1 MGGVS
6 MDEIEE
12 VEVEEEEKLFL
23 DNNSGISYRSSEKKL
38 NDPIL
43 YAAETIECSAMLF
56 FFIAVT
62 LLILIF
68 PGISSAIL
76 TAYSKIKKC
85 GIKEILSDM
94 VFQIK
99 QLL

>member
-1 MGGVS
+1 

-12 VEVEEEEKLFL
+12 VEEVEEEEKLFL
-23 DNNSGISYRSSEKKL
+23 DSNSGLSYRSSEKKL
-38 NDPIL
+38 NDPLL

-56 FFIAVT
+56 FFLAVT
-62 LLILIF
+62 IVILIF
-68 PGISSAIL
+68 PGISSVIL
-76 TAYSKIKKC
+76 TAYCKIREC
-85 GIKEILSDM
+85 GIKEILNDM